1 MPFPAVTVQS
11 TTRPNLVLYLQLQAL
26 NRLEFD
32 CAQVIELEKYL
43 DFPIILIFLKKN
55 FFFKAESGD
64 GCTDRTSRLRSAF
77 SPLVEAVVKDEYQ
90 KVLDV
95 AATINPE
102 EMLVFSAYIPLF
114 PVSFDKDI
122 RLHVFANSQVKK

>member
-32 CAQVIELEKYL
+32 CAKVIESEKYL
-43 DFPIILIFLKKN
+43 NFSHNFIFLN
-55 FFFKAESGD
+55 DTCKAESGD

-77 SPLVEAVVKDEYQ
+77 SPLVEAVVRDEYQ

-102 EMLVFSAYIPLF
+102 EMLVIFFHLHTFPL
-114 PVSFDKDI
+114 
-122 RLHVFANSQVKK
+122 